1 MQSKSYKKA
10 VRQEEELKKFFNLQT
25 QLDKIWED
33 NLLPICRAKEFTIDF
48 SELDGDDQLKIF
60 NYLKDYCFSR
70 VLELNQ
76 EFREI

>member
-1 MQSKSYKKA
+1 MQSDVYKKA
-10 VRQEEELKKFFNLQT
+10 AKQEEKLKKFFNLQT
-25 QLDKIWED
+25 QLDKVWGD
-33 NLLPICRAKEFTIDF
+33 NLLPICHAKEFTIDF
-48 SELDGDDQLKIF
+48 SELDGDEQFKIF